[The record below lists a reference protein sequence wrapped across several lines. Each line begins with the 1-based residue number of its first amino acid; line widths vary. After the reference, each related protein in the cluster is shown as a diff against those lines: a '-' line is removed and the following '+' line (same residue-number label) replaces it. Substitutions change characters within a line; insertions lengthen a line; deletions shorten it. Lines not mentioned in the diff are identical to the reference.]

1 VLTIDN
7 FYPLNYKCK
16 SCYLTTQKEYRKTNH
31 EQVKAIEQRSK
42 KKNKEQRKIYND
54 AYRLSYSGFYRG
66 LLNSCRASD
75 KKYKRDGF
83 NLNLEWL
90 EKQRDKQNNKCI
102 YTKLYLVWTTNNKR
116 KASIDRI
123 NNSLSHTIENC
134 HLCIYPINLMK
145 CDMDHEEFLK
155 HFNNIKKKKFKSYAK
170 TDLNNLSNDEKELI
184 DRKYS
189 DCRQHSRANKFEFN
203 LTKDEYY
210 NFIKKN
216 TTCNYTGTPV
226 AFKKN
231 VFNNASIDRIDSSR
245 GYSIDNIQMTIWP
258 INRMKRLMDHDEFKE
273 LIDLIWG

>member
-1 VLTIDN
+1 MKIQVCTGCDIEKPITEFHKSKLRCKICRREDEKRYFYSKAERKCIECKEVLTIDN

-145 CDMDHEEFLK
+145 CDML
-155 HFNNIKKKKFKSYAK
+155 
-170 TDLNNLSNDEKELI
+170 
-184 DRKYS
+184 
-189 DCRQHSRANKFEFN
+189 
-203 LTKDEYY
+203 
-210 NFIKKN
+210 
-216 TTCNYTGTPV
+216 
-226 AFKKN
+226 
-231 VFNNASIDRIDSSR
+231 
-245 GYSIDNIQMTIWP
+245 
-258 INRMKRLMDHDEFKE
+258 
-273 LIDLIWG
+273 